1 MQQSY
6 RDGYRHHCVSES
18 EAANT
23 EMGPNGGAAK
33 LCRCG
38 GRHKT
43 LAASYSV
50 VGMFGLGCHLINAA
64 YWVLAS
70 VTTSFNAELG
80 SFSLAALYIAFIGS
94 LVIAPILVTFFGA
107 KTCSVLS
114 GLCVLV
120 FTASY
125 FYPSWYTI
133 MPSSI
138 VQGFGYGLL
147 YTTLGVMKNDEVR
160 RVVEKLKVD
169 EATYQGRF
177 SAILSFSCNAAAIVA
192 GVVSVSTLHAQH
204 TLNGTATYQH
214 NASEGCVPLS
224 NSTASAAVNS
234 TSYTILV
241 AVCTAIAFLSFV
253 TFSVTRGSVYHQCG
267 VCSFGLKEAIRR
279 ATTHSADFLKQLTTP
294 AYASVIPLR
303 LLQGAGNAYF
313 FGVFTKV
320 RSFNNIHCMDFHL
333 LFTINC

>member
-1 MQQSY
+1 MQQSFGSH
-6 RDGYRHHCVSES
+6 RDGYKHHRASES
-18 EAANT
+18 DAANT
-23 EMGPNGGAAK
+23 ETGPKGGAAK

-43 LAASYSV
+43 LVASYSV
-50 VGMFGLGCHLINAA
+50 VTMFGLGCHLINAA
-64 YWVLAS
+64 YWVLGS
-70 VTTSFNAELG
+70 LTTSFNAELG
-80 SFSLAALYIAFIGS
+80 SFSLAALYIAFIVS
-94 LVIAPILVTFFGA
+94 LLIAPSLVTFLGA

-114 GLCVLV
+114 SLCILV

-133 MPSSI
+133 MPSSV
-138 VQGFGYGLL
+138 VQGFGYSLM
-147 YTTLGVMKNDEVR
+147 YTTIGVMKNDEVR

-177 SAILSFSCNAAAIVA
+177 SAIITFSCNAAAVAA

-204 TLNGTATYQH
+204 TFNSSTAYQH
-214 NASEGCVPLS
+214 NTSEGCVPLS
-224 NSTASAAVNS
+224 NSTAAAAINS

-241 AVCTAIAFLSFV
+241 AVCTAIAFLSLV
-253 TFSVTRGSVYHQCG
+253 TFSINRGSAYHQCG
-267 VCSFGLKEAIRR
+267 VRSLGLKEVIRR
-279 ATTHSADFLKQLTTP
+279 VTTHGADFLKQLTTP

-303 LLQGAGNAYF
+303 LLHGAGNAYF

-320 RSFNNIHCMDFHL
+320 RQFNIHMHGLPSNFH
-333 LFTINC
+333 N